1 MAGAPCCSTQRG
13 RRGEE
18 LERCWD
24 LTRAWNW
31 VEVHASSG
39 SERANASSGSE
50 RAKGSAVGVGLGYQA
65 HWSACLGQCNFFILA
80 LKKTILTR
88 AYSIS
93 ASWCLTSL
101 VHRRAPAKVASWDV
115 DVVNRPVPWWT
126 LTGTLGSQ

>member
-65 HWSACLGQCNFFILA
+65 HWSACQGQCNFFILA
-80 LKKTILTR
+80 LKKNYFDQGLFHICVMVSDILG
-88 AYSIS
+88 AQEG
-93 ASWCLTSL
+93 AS
-101 VHRRAPAKVASWDV
+101 
-115 DVVNRPVPWWT
+115 
-126 LTGTLGSQ
+126 